1 MVENK
6 KTAARDIG
14 KLLVV
19 GAAAGTA
26 NGLFGAGGGLIAVP
40 LLIGWLKLPEKN
52 AYATSLAVMVP
63 ISMVSLTVYFLRG
76 GLVVA
81 DMGWYLLGGV
91 VGGGLAGIL
100 FRRIPVQWL
109 RWAMAGFLLY
119 GGVKAVLL
127 L

>member
-1 MVENK
+1 MENK
-6 KTAARDIG
+6 KTAARETA
-14 KLLVV
+14 KLLLV

-52 AYATSLAVMVP
+52 AYATSLAIMVP

-76 GLVVA
+76 GVA
-81 DMGWYLLGGV
+81 VTQVGWYLLGGAI
-91 VGGGLAGIL
+91 GGVLAGLL

-119 GGVKAVLL
+119 GGIKAVLL

>member
-1 MVENK
+1 MENK
-6 KTAARDIG
+6 KADRRNVG
-14 KLLVV
+14 RLLLI
-19 GAAAGTA
+19 GAAAGAA

-40 LLIGWLKLPEKN
+40 LLIGWMKLPEKN

-63 ISMVSLTVYFLRG
+63 ISMVSLTVYALRG
-76 GLVVA
+76 GLVTENTL
-81 DMGWYLLGGV
+81 WYLVGGAVGGV
-91 VGGGLAGIL
+91 AAGFL
-100 FRRIPVQWL
+100 FHRIPVQWL

>member
-1 MVENK
+1 MTDK
-6 KTAARDIG
+6 KIDRRTIG
-14 KLLVV
+14 RLLVI
-19 GAAAGTA
+19 GAAAGAA

-40 LLIGWLKLPEKN
+40 LLIGWMKLPEKN

-63 ISMVSLTVYFLRG
+63 ISVVSLTVYALRG
-76 GLVVA
+76 GLVTENTL
-81 DMGWYLLGGV
+81 WYLLGGFA
-91 VGGGLAGIL
+91 GGVAAGFL
-100 FRRIPVQWL
+100 FRYIPVQWL

>member
-1 MVENK
+1 MENK
-6 KTAARDIG
+6 KADRRNVG
-14 KLLVV
+14 RLLLI
-19 GAAAGTA
+19 GAAAGAA

-40 LLIGWLKLPEKN
+40 LLIGWMKIPEKN

-63 ISMVSLTVYFLRG
+63 ISMVSLTVYALRG
-76 GLVVA
+76 GLVTENTL
-81 DMGWYLLGGV
+81 WYLVGGTVGGV
-91 VGGGLAGIL
+91 AAGLL

>member
-1 MVENK
+1 MENK
-6 KTAARDIG
+6 KTVARDVG
-14 KLLVV
+14 KLLLV

-40 LLIGWLKLPEKN
+40 LLIGWLKIPEKT
-52 AYATSLAVMVP
+52 AYATSLAIMVP

-76 GLVVA
+76 GLAVA
-81 DMGWYLLGGV
+81 GVGWYLLGGAL
-91 VGGGLAGIL
+91 GGVLAGL
-100 FRRIPVQWL
+100 FFRRIPVQWL

-119 GGVKAVLL
+119 GGIKAVLL

>member
-1 MVENK
+1 MENK
-6 KTAARDIG
+6 KTDSRDVG
-14 KLLVV
+14 RLLLV
-19 GAAAGTA
+19 GAAAGAA

-63 ISMVSLTVYFLRG
+63 ISAVSLTVYFLRG
-76 GLVVA
+76 GLAVG
-81 DMGWYLLGGV
+81 DMGWYLFGGV
-91 VGGGLAGIL
+91 VGGALAGVL

>member
-1 MVENK
+1 MENK
-6 KTAARDIG
+6 KTAARETA
-14 KLLVV
+14 KLLLV

-52 AYATSLAVMVP
+52 AYATSLAIMVP

-76 GLVVA
+76 GVA
-81 DMGWYLLGGV
+81 VTRVGWYLLGGAI
-91 VGGGLAGIL
+91 GGALAGLL

-119 GGVKAVLL
+119 GGIKAVLL

>member
-1 MVENK
+1 MTDK
-6 KTAARDIG
+6 KIDRHTIG
-14 KLLVV
+14 RLLVI
-19 GAAAGTA
+19 GAAAGAA

-40 LLIGWLKLPEKN
+40 LLIGWMKLPEKN

-63 ISMVSLTVYFLRG
+63 ISTVSLTVYALRG
-76 GLVVA
+76 GLVT
-81 DMGWYLLGGV
+81 DNTLWYLLGGF
-91 VGGGLAGIL
+91 VGGVAAGFL
-100 FRRIPVQWL
+100 FRYIPVQWL

>member
-1 MVENK
+1 MTNK
-6 KTAARDIG
+6 KADRGAVGR
-14 KLLVV
+14 LLLI
-19 GAAAGTA
+19 GAAAGAA

-40 LLIGWLKLPEKN
+40 LLIGWMKLPEKN

-63 ISMVSLTVYFLRG
+63 ISMVSLTVYALRG
-76 GLVVA
+76 GLA
-81 DMGWYLLGGV
+81 AENTLWYL
-91 VGGGLAGIL
+91 VGGATGGIAAGFL

>member
-1 MVENK
+1 MENK
-6 KTAARDIG
+6 KATRRDIG
-14 KLLVV
+14 RLLLI
-19 GAAAGTA
+19 GAAAGAA

-40 LLIGWLKLPEKN
+40 LLIGWMKLPEKN

-63 ISMVSLTVYFLRG
+63 ISMVSLTVYALRG
-76 GLVVA
+76 GLVTENTL
-81 DMGWYLLGGV
+81 WYLVGGAVGGV
-91 VGGGLAGIL
+91 AAGLL

>member
-1 MVENK
+1 MKNK
-6 KTAARDIG
+6 KIDRRDIG
-14 KLLVV
+14 RLLLV
-19 GAAAGTA
+19 GAAAGAA

-63 ISMVSLTVYFLRG
+63 ISAVSLTVYFLRG
-76 GLVVA
+76 GLAV
-81 DMGWYLLGGV
+81 DGTWWYLAGGV
-91 VGGGLAGIL
+91 LGGGLAGLL

-119 GGVKAVLL
+119 GGIKAVLL

>member
-1 MVENK
+1 MDNK
-6 KTAARDIG
+6 NTAAHETA
-14 KLLVV
+14 KLLLV
-19 GAAAGTA
+19 GAAAGAA

-40 LLIGWLKLPEKN
+40 LLIGWLKIPEKN
-52 AYATSLAVMVP
+52 AYATSLAIMVP
-63 ISMVSLTVYFLRG
+63 ISAVSFTVYFLRG
-76 GLVVA
+76 GLVLTG
-81 DMGWYLLGGV
+81 MGWYLLGGAI
-91 VGGGLAGIL
+91 GGVLAGLL